1 MRSKMKPTL
10 STSLVAHGTSLSGD
24 LVFHKELVIAGS
36 VNGTVNCNG
45 DDDSLVKVVEGGQL
59 VGEINAPIIEI
70 FGHVEATVVGS
81 VSVSVGPTATITGV
95 LRFKQLQVSPGA
107 LITGE
112 LIPIG
117 ESDNDEISNIK
128 HYQKSG

>member
-1 MRSKMKPTL
+1 MTTSSFISEDL
-10 STSLVAHGTSLSGD
+10 SISGD
-24 LVFHKELVIAGS
+24 IEFSDELVIAGS

-45 DDDSLVKVVEGGQL
+45 DDDSVVKVVEGGQL
-59 VGEINAPIIEI
+59 VGEINAPVIEI

-81 VSVSVGPTATITGV
+81 VSVSVGPTATVTGV

-117 ESDNDEISNIK
+117 ESEGDEISNIK
-128 HYQKSG
+128 QYQKSG